1 MPLFTPSRTKWRKWY
16 TSIEIIHS
24 SETTGP
30 LLGSQSTNGNGGSTN
45 SQGVQITNVNAKFN
59 LVLPHDI
66 SPSVTVISYF
76 SDRTYTNSGVAGDIA
91 IWIKPQLIRVTTN
104 SATRTLADGTLIK
117 TVFTANYGGPG
128 NARAYIVQQTVN
140 FNTCSGYPDGN
151 DPTSIKQI
159 EIQRRGADATD
170 TSNDSILCTGV
181 YVYENLLSNAPPPPR
196 PLPSLMFAKAT

>member
-24 SETTGP
+24 HDTTSA
-30 LLGSQSTNGNGGSTN
+30 LLSSMSTNGNAPSSN
-45 SQGVQITNVNAKFN
+45 AQGVGVTKTAGGKFC

-76 SDRTYTNSGVAGDIA
+76 TDRAFTNSGVPGNIA
-91 IWIKPQLIRVTTN
+91 IWTRPQLIRVTTN
-104 SATRTLADGTLIK
+104 SATRTAADGTQIK
-117 TVFTANYGGPG
+117 TVFTANYGGSG

-151 DPTSIKQI
+151 DPTSIKLI
-159 EIQRRGADATD
+159 ELQRRSSDATD
-170 TSNDSILCTGV
+170 TSNDTITCTGI
-181 YVYENLLSNAPPPPR
+181 YVYEN
-196 PLPSLMFAKAT
+196 